1 MKRAHHYI
9 SGIAAVFLLSAAS
22 PIKAAGPEFQP
33 RLPSESDTGRWFSA
47 EYLYWSGKGQ
57 GSPVLATSSPLGTP
71 QARAGILPSPT
82 TTSLFRVGDTTD
94 SSASGAR
101 LRFGFW
107 SDAARTRGWEGS
119 VFGISLDNTVFAAS
133 AGDYPILARPFLNT
147 ATGQQDALLL
157 TYPGIVSGRIDIRET
172 SRPMGVDLVLH
183 KEICPACSTGRV
195 YGLIG
200 YRYLRL
206 AEKLDVST
214 HQLGLSPLIAGF
226 TFDATDRFATTNNFH
241 GLDLGLKGDIVKGP
255 WMLTWQAKVAVG
267 RVFSK
272 AQIHGA
278 TTITPTVG
286 SSSTQSGGLLA
297 QPSNIG
303 THRKDRIALAPEL
316 AAHLSYRINLNTRV
330 FAGYQLTYLSN
341 IVRPEDIIDTTINL
355 SQPGT
360 PVRPSYTARTSDYWM
375 QGINAGIAFDF

>member
-1 MKRAHHYI
+1 MKRTHHCFA
-9 SGIAAVFLLSAAS
+9 GIAASFLLSAVS
-22 PIKAAGPEFQP
+22 PLNAAGPDFHP
-33 RLPSESDTGRWFSA
+33 KSAADSDTGRWFSA
-47 EYLYWSGKGQ
+47 EYLYWFGKGQ
-57 GSPVLATSSPLGTP
+57 GSPVLATASPLGTP
-71 QARAGILPSPT
+71 PAQAGILSAVT
-82 TTSLFRVGDTTD
+82 TSSLFRVGDATD
-94 SSASGAR
+94 GAASGAR

-107 SDAARTRGWEGS
+107 SDSAHTRGWEGG
-119 VFGISLDNTVFAAS
+119 VFGIVNNDAAFAAS

-157 TYPGIVSGRIDIRET
+157 TYPGLTSGRIDIRET
-172 SRPMGVDLVLH
+172 SRPLGADLVFH

-206 AEKLDVST
+206 AEKLDIST
-214 HQLGLSPLIAGF
+214 HQLGLSTPIDGF
-226 TFDATDRFATTNNFH
+226 TFDAFDRFATTNNFH
-241 GLDLGLKGDIVKGP
+241 GLDLGLKGDVVKGP
-255 WMLTWQAKVAVG
+255 WVLTWQAKVAVG

-272 AQIHGA
+272 AQINGA
-278 TTITPTVG
+278 TTITPALG
-286 SSSTQSGGLLA
+286 SSSTQAGGLLA

-303 THRKDRIALAPEL
+303 TYRKDRLALAPEL
-316 AAHLSYRINLNTRV
+316 AAHLSYRINPNTRV

-341 IVRPEDIIDTTINL
+341 IVRPEDVIDTTINL

-360 PVRPSYTARTSDYWM
+360 PARPSYTARTSDYWM

>member
-1 MKRAHHYI
+1 MKSTRHYI
-9 SGIAAVFLLSAAS
+9 AGIAAIFLLSAVS
-22 PIKAAGPEFQP
+22 PLNAAGPELQP

-71 QARAGILPSPT
+71 QAQAGILSSAM

-94 SSASGAR
+94 GSASGAR

-107 SDAARTRGWEGS
+107 SDAARTKGWEGS
-119 VFGISLDNTVFAAS
+119 VFGMSHDNTAFSAS

-172 SRPMGVDLVLH
+172 SRPMGADLMLH

-200 YRYLRL
+200 YRYLQL
-206 AEKLDVST
+206 AEKLDITT

-241 GLDLGLKGDIVKGP
+241 GLDLGLKGDVVKGP

-267 RVFSK
+267 MVFSK
-272 AQIHGA
+272 TQIHGA

-286 SSSTQSGGLLA
+286 SSSTQAGGLLA

-303 THRKDRIALAPEL
+303 IHRKDRVALAPEL
-316 AAHLSYRINLNTRV
+316 AAHLSYRINPNTKV
-330 FAGYQLTYLSN
+330 FAGYQLTYLTN
-341 IVRPEDIIDTTINL
+341 VVRPEDVIDTTINL

-360 PVRPSYTARTSDYWM
+360 PARPSYTARTSDYWM

>member
-1 MKRAHHYI
+1 VNRTRNHF
-9 SGIAAVFLLSAAS
+9 AAIFLLSAAS
-22 PIKAAGPEFQP
+22 QLNAAGPELQA
-33 RLPSESDTGRWFSA
+33 RSMSENNTGRWFSA
-47 EYLYWSGKGQ
+47 EYLYWSGNGQ
-57 GSPVLATSSPLGTP
+57 GTPVLATASPLGTP
-71 QARAGILPSPT
+71 QAQAGILSSAT
-82 TTSLFRVGDTTD
+82 TTSLFRVGDATAGA
-94 SSASGAR
+94 ASGAR

-107 SDAARTRGWEGS
+107 SDAARTKGWEGS
-119 VFGISLDNTVFAAS
+119 VFGMSHDNTAFAAS

-157 TYPGIVSGRIDIRET
+157 TYPGLTSGRIDIRET
-172 SRPMGVDLVLH
+172 SRPMGADLVLH

-206 AEKLDVST
+206 AENLDIAT
-214 HQLGLSPLIAGF
+214 HQLALSPPIAGS

-241 GLDLGLKGDIVKGP
+241 GLDLGLKGDIVKGS
-255 WMLTWQAKVAVG
+255 WILTWQAKVAVG
-267 RVFSK
+267 MVISK
-272 AQIHGA
+272 AQINGV
-278 TTITPTVG
+278 TTITSPLG

-303 THRKDRIALAPEL
+303 TYRKDRLALAPEL
-316 AAHLSYRINLNTRV
+316 TAHLSYRINPNTRV
-330 FAGYQLTYLSN
+330 FAGYQLTYLTN
-341 IVRPEDIIDTTINL
+341 IVRPEDAIDTTINL

-360 PVRPSYTARTSDYWM
+360 PARPSYTARTSDYWM